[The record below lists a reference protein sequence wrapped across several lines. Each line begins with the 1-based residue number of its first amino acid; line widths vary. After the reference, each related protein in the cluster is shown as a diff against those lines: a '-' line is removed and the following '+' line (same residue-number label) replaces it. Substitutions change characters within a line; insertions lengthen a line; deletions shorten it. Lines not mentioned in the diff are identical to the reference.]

1 MAEVKY
7 VSQVQVKPVEGKIRC
22 ARVPGEDDD
31 VLFGVHSEVAEHYGV
46 SPDEEEPHAST
57 LDYLVAAAGG

>member
-7 VSQVQVKPVEGKIRC
+7 VSRVRIEPVEGKIRR
-22 ARVPGEDDD
+22 AHIPGVEEP

-46 SPDEEEPHAST
+46 SPEVEDPHAST